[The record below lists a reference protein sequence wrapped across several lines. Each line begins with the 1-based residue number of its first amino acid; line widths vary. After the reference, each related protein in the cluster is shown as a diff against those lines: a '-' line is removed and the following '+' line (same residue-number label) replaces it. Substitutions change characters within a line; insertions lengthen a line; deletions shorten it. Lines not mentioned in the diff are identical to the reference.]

1 MINLPKVHFFF
12 IGLFPEASSGQAVA
26 NLLQYKH
33 TASRFDASI
42 PTKKKRI
49 ACPALAGNYSG

>member
-1 MINLPKVHFFF
+1 VHFFF
-12 IGLFPEASSGQAVA
+12 AGLFPEKSSGQAVA

-42 PTKKKRI
+42 PTKKKRL

>member
-12 IGLFPEASSGQAVA
+12 AGLFPEPSSGQAVT

-33 TASRFDASI
+33 TASRFTSATLCTGL
-42 PTKKKRI
+42 PQFQQRKN
-49 ACPALAGNYSG
+49 A